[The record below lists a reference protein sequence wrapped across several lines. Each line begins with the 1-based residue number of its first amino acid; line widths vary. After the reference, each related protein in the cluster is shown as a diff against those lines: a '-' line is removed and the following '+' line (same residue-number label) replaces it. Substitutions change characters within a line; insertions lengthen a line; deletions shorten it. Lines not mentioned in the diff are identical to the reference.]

1 MSSLI
6 FNLDAM
12 MKKQLGE
19 NGHTEYE
26 WSSKIREQMVQFYYQ
41 LNRAHDF
48 YKMAQLKQIYTNLLK
63 EVFSSSTML
72 PAVKFELLI
81 ILYKMIAHTRD
92 IIAGKG
98 EYKISYMLISVW
110 ASPATFCEKKFH
122 EYSICL
128 AKYALRS
135 FVDSESS
142 EHPLGSWKDIKYFLN
157 YWRSE
162 YLKNDDTMLVT
173 TEDTAMKHPIVAAAV
188 YMINNKLREDVAIL
202 NDPSGDKTKLSL
214 VAKWIPREKSKKF
227 GWLTKYLAIEYFK
240 ADDWFKTTCNTEVK
254 QVKAIAKVLTNYRK
268 EVSRVNKVLE
278 TVQINQCGGKWQ
290 VIDFSKKVTS
300 ITMAKQKNAFLNK
313 KKDNQARYPT
323 NEDRVKCAEN
333 YNQYISDCA
342 EGKETIKGKRV
353 SMYDFVKDALHA
365 RTLSKDDGHRKTID
379 LQWKNNS
386 LQTDVLKNMIAMVD
400 VSGSMESD
408 NCIPLYNAI
417 GLGIRIAEKSSLGK
431 RVMTFSSKPSWV
443 SLDGCTDFVD
453 TVSKLRQA
461 EWGTNTNFYAAFD
474 LIVEAYLSMD
484 MEPDEV
490 DDVTLVILSDMQ
502 IDQAD
507 NNSLTMFENMQKKF
521 ADAGL
526 RSRFNKPYKLPTIVF
541 WNLRS
546 TNGFPVTSTTNNTIM
561 VSGSNPSLLNGILVN
576 GIAGFM
582 EINPWNSMVSAIN
595 HERYKGFENV
605 FNENFSVFQ
614 L

>member
-1 MSSLI
+1 
-6 FNLDAM
+6 
-12 MKKQLGE
+12 
-19 NGHTEYE
+19 
-26 WSSKIREQMVQFYYQ
+26 
-41 LNRAHDF
+41 
-48 YKMAQLKQIYTNLLK
+48 
-63 EVFSSSTML
+63 
-72 PAVKFELLI
+72 
-81 ILYKMIAHTRD
+81 
-92 IIAGKG
+92 
-98 EYKISYMLISVW
+98 
-110 ASPATFCEKKFH
+110 
-122 EYSICL
+122 
-128 AKYALRS
+128 
-135 FVDSESS
+135 
-142 EHPLGSWKDIKYFLN
+142 
-157 YWRSE
+157 
-162 YLKNDDTMLVT
+162 
-173 TEDTAMKHPIVAAAV
+173 
-188 YMINNKLREDVAIL
+188 
-202 NDPSGDKTKLSL
+202 
-214 VAKWIPREKSKKF
+214 
-227 GWLTKYLAIEYFK
+227 
-240 ADDWFKTTCNTEVK
+240 
-254 QVKAIAKVLTNYRK
+254 
-268 EVSRVNKVLE
+268 
-278 TVQINQCGGKWQ
+278 
-290 VIDFSKKVTS
+290 
-300 ITMAKQKNAFLNK
+300 
-313 KKDNQARYPT
+313 
-323 NEDRVKCAEN
+323 
-333 YNQYISDCA
+333 
-342 EGKETIKGKRV
+342 
-353 SMYDFVKDALHA
+353 MYDFVKDALHA

-386 LQTDVLKNMIAMVD
+386 LQTDALKNMIAMVD

-453 TVSKLRQA
+453 TVSKLREA

-484 MEPDEV
+484 MDPDQV

-582 EINPWNSMVSAIN
+582 EINPWNSMISAIN
-595 HERYKGFENV
+595 HERYKGFETV
-605 FNENFSVFQ
+605 FNENLSVFQ